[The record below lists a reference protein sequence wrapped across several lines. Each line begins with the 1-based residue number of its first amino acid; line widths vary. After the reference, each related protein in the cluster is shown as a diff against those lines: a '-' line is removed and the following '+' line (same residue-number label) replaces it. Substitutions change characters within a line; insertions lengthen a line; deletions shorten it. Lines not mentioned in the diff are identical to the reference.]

1 MKRSR
6 LFTTICLMAAILFT
20 ACTQDELSSPS
31 EGVEGAYPLQIGS
44 VTMSV
49 ESSEQPWT
57 RVSEND
63 DGNGSVF
70 EDGDVIGVRIGDSE
84 ETGEYRLIVKNGQV
98 TGVEPVKPVYW
109 QSTLPATVTA
119 WYPLDEEID
128 FTQQDQGLV
137 YLLKANVTASY
148 NAPVTLTF
156 THQLAKVR
164 VTLTGNRASAVSAV
178 TVRSHVSTGND
189 EGSRGTDS
197 QAVQYVPMLQTSYN
211 GQTCWEATLLPGT
224 LVADNSFRLTPTGGG
239 NPVQAT
245 LTGDVPIVA
254 GSLHEITISLVEVI
268 HGNGYTIIPST
279 HTITLES
286 GTSLTSEMISQA
298 LDGTGTL
305 VINGEV
311 NLKDLDTW
319 FNYCNQ
325 ITNLTLTNVSNITNY
340 GIFTYT
346 HNLTE
351 LNLPNVVSIAE
362 GALTFCT
369 RLTVLKLTSASG
381 INIQNAMTSNI
392 AGRTTLTLNANKQ
405 DEVNGNQWG
414 GFTWAAIEFE

>member
-1 MKRSR
+1 
-6 LFTTICLMAAILFT
+6 MAAILFT
-20 ACTQDELSSPS
+20 ACMQDELSSPS

-128 FTQQDQGLV
+128 FTQQDQGLA

-239 NPVQAT
+239 DPVQAT

-268 HGNGYTIIPST
+268 RGDGYTIIPST

-286 GTSLTSEMISQA
+286 GTSLTSDMINKA
-298 LDGTGTL
+298 LNGDTKL
-305 VINGEV
+305 IING
-311 NLKDLDTW
+311 NISLSDLNTW
-319 FNYCNQ
+319 SSYFNTITSLTLNDVTS
-325 ITNLTLTNVSNITNY
+325 ITNG
-340 GIFTYT
+340 GIFTYMYA
-346 HNLTE
+346 LTE
-351 LNLPNVVSIAE
+351 LDLPNVTNVAANS
-362 GALTFCT
+362 FSMCT
-369 RLTVLKLTSASG
+369 RLTSLKLTTEKDITFSYPAL
-381 INIQNAMTSNI
+381 TSNI
-392 AGRTTLTLNANKQ
+392 ASHTTLTLNTNKQ
-405 DEVNGNQWG
+405 DEVNGKTWG
-414 GFTWAAIEFE
+414 SLTWKEIVFE